1 MELFN
6 DFNNRY
12 LSFKNEEFNF
22 DLWTDNMI
30 LFFIEYS
37 ELLMRDGFEYS
48 EEAKQ
53 LLLRYKTLLTQDH
66 LDTVVDCIN
75 EILYY

>member
-12 LSFKNEEFNF
+12 LGFKNEEFSF
-22 DLWTDNMI
+22 DLWTDDMI

-37 ELLMRDGFEYS
+37 ELLMREGFDHS
-48 EEAKQ
+48 EESEQ
-53 LLLRYKTLLTQDH
+53 LLHRYEALLTRHH
-66 LDTVVDCIN
+66 LNTVVDCIN
-75 EILYY
+75 GIFWY